1 VLLELRGY
9 SVASIQ
15 STASFEMGVVN
26 DCKHVL
32 LELKRMKVHRCMVF
46 KIEEKTKQVVI
57 EKIGVPTERLDDFV
71 VALSRMIVDMLSV
84 YDFNFSTN
92 EMSSKA
98 ISYSSNGN

>member
-1 VLLELRGY
+1 
-9 SVASIQ
+9 
-15 STASFEMGVVN
+15 MN

-32 LELKRMKVHRCMVF
+32 QELKRMKVHRCMVF

-84 YDFNFSTN
+84 YDFNFVTN
-92 EMSSKA
+92 KMSNKA
-98 ISYSSNGN
+98 RSSSSNGN